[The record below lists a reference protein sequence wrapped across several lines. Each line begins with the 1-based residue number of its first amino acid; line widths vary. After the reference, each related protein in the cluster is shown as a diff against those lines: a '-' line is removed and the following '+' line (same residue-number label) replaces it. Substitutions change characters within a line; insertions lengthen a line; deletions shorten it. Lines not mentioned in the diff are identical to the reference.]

1 MIRSPGLWLYLNLV
15 ARRRG
20 AALQAGA
27 PGLPALPPP
36 ASGAVAG
43 DTIWL
48 HAGHGSALPSL
59 AQLSQKLVAA
69 RPGLG
74 FLLTAE
80 GAAPPTTGFPA
91 ATLALPLPAD
101 RRPDIRALLDHARPA
116 LVFLTGLA
124 LPAALI
130 HEAWA
135 RGVPL
140 VLADVK
146 LSAATRRKPWRW
158 TKRMAAALLSRFDR
172 VLVRDGASAAALRRL
187 SSARLRPEVTGAIE
201 ETTEPL
207 PYSETERSSLA
218 QGLVARP
225 VWLAVGCPLVE
236 LQPVLA
242 AQLQALRLA
251 HRILLIIAPAE
262 LSDGA
267 EMARVATDLGL
278 TVAMRSR
285 EEEPEEEVQVF
296 VADGG
301 GGGGGELGLWYRLSP
316 VCYMG
321 GSLSAG
327 GSGRSPIE
335 PAALGSAI
343 LHGPNVGPYPDAYAR
358 LAEARATRAVADAG
372 QLSAAVSDVIS
383 PDRAALLAHNAWA
396 ASSGG
401 AEVTQRIIDM
411 LFADIDAAK
420 ARA

>member
-36 ASGAVAG
+36 ASGVAAG

-69 RPGLG
+69 RPGLR

-91 ATLALPLPAD
+91 ATLALPLPED
-101 RRPDIRALLDHARPA
+101 RRPDIRALLDHADPK

-124 LPAALI
+124 LPASLI
-130 HEAWA
+130 HEARA

-146 LSAATRRKPWRW
+146 LTAATRRKPWRW

-207 PYSETERSSLA
+207 PHSETERSSLA
-218 QGLVARP
+218 QDLVARP

-262 LSDGA
+262 LSDGT

-296 VADGG
+296 VADGE
-301 GGGGGELGLWYRLSP
+301 GELGLWYRLSP

-343 LHGPNVGPYPDAYAR
+343 LHGPNAGPYPDAYAR
-358 LAEARATRAVADAG
+358 LAGARATRAVADAG

-411 LFADIDAAK
+411 IFADIDAAK